1 MIEKVSGTW
10 PIVTY
15 GSCLCFLVHWCCFG
29 VSLLFA
35 CFVCVFVFVCCLFF
49 LNQWELYLEVQLH
62 GKLMFLCSHFKGK
75 QQGEEVCM
83 G

>member
-1 MIEKVSGTW
+1 MEVVCVFWCIGV
-10 PIVTY
+10 VLVFLC
-15 GSCLCFLVHWCCFG
+15 CL
-29 VSLLFA
+29 
-35 CFVCVFVFVCCLFF
+35 FVLYVFVFVCCLFF